1 MAQRGQQK
9 DLFARFADMGEE
21 AIQKLMSTPGTDRLL
36 GAFGKMRDE
45 VDTLTKRVRGME
57 DLEKRLVKLE
67 REVARL
73 SKGSSTTT
81 RRTSSTTARKTSAR
95 KTTSTARKRS
105 R

>member
-9 DLFARFADMGEE
+9 DLIARFADMGEE

-45 VDTLTKRVRGME
+45 VDTLTKRVRGMDE
-57 DLEKRLVKLE
+57 LEKRLTKLE
-67 REVARL
+67 REVSRL
-73 SKGSSTTT
+73 SKSSSGSTT
-81 RRTSSTTARKTSAR
+81 RKTSSAR
-95 KTTSTARKRS
+95 KTTSTTARKRS

>member
-9 DLFARFADMGEE
+9 DLFTRFADMGEE
-21 AIQKLMSTPGTDRLL
+21 AIHKLLSTPGTDRLL

-45 VDTLTKRVRGME
+45 VDTLTKRVRGMDE
-57 DLEKRLVKLE
+57 LEKRVAKLE

-73 SKGSSTTT
+73 SKGTTTTT
-81 RRTSSTTARKTSAR
+81 RRTTSSASRKTA
-95 KTTSTARKRS
+95 STARKSSARK